1 MHSRLY
7 PQKIRFCG
15 GGFFPLTVI
24 SKDYHFHNFSTSCT
38 VSLLGDFCLGDS
50 VLQQHSR
57 LLKSPTAKH
66 YEVSIDIKTKSKVEM
81 IISPS
86 KYIWGAGFFFLKKLC
101 NKQSQPA
108 RLETAICN
116 CIWVP
121 SGFSKCFTHIIRPCH
136 AHILLRKGNWQQVMP
151 DLPSPHTTSFKGFQP
166 KKNIPLYGN
175 DFNFLSLLFHVY
187 SICMHHT
194 D

>member
-15 GGFFPLTVI
+15 GVFFPLTVI
-24 SKDYHFHNFSTSCT
+24 SKHYHFHNFSTSCT

-50 VLQQHSR
+50 VLQQRSR

-86 KYIWGAGFFFLKKLC
+86 KYIWGAGLFFFLKKLC
-101 NKQSQPA
+101 NKVSQPA
-108 RLETAICN
+108 WRLQ
-116 CIWVP
+116 
-121 SGFSKCFTHIIRPCH
+121 SKTVFEFQVVLVNASPTSSRPCH

-151 DLPSPHTTSFKGFQP
+151 DLLSPHTTSFKGFQP
-166 KKNIPLYGN
+166 KDKHT
-175 DFNFLSLLFHVY
+175 FVWKWLFHV
-187 SICMHHT
+187 
-194 D
+194 